1 MPTLTGLYTDEQLD
15 ALQQQTSRGDA
26 VDQIVNHL
34 AARIVE
40 TKNSFFAYSTRLNH
54 AFQHDLESATTPW
67 PYSIIN
73 WIPAWLRATLCV
85 FFITVLF
92 SLFAQPI
99 YLALLYTK
107 DSALTFMEFLHTV
120 FCGHAA
126 TLGIVRAQNLA
137 ARLAIDGPEEDPAM
151 LPLVEP
157 RQSTRIN
164 ALKNQVDTM
173 KASITALESAAKQ
186 QSMLNK
192 QLEARL
198 NKLEMNPPPPYTNN
212 PAISAITK
220 DCQNPQARQ
229 R

>member
-1 MPTLTGLYTDEQLD
+1 
-15 ALQQQTSRGDA
+15 
-26 VDQIVNHL
+26 
-34 AARIVE
+34 
-40 TKNSFFAYSTRLNH
+40 
-54 AFQHDLESATTPW
+54 
-67 PYSIIN
+67 
-73 WIPAWLRATLCV
+73 
-85 FFITVLF
+85 
-92 SLFAQPI
+92 
-99 YLALLYTK
+99 
-107 DSALTFMEFLHTV
+107 MEFLHTV

-164 ALKNQVDTM
+164 ALKHQVDTM
-173 KASITALESAAKQ
+173 KTSITALESAAKQ
-186 QSMLNK
+186 QSILNK

-220 DCQNPQARQ
+220 DCPNPQARQ

>member
-1 MPTLTGLYTDEQLD
+1 MTGLYTDEQLD
-15 ALQQQTSRGDA
+15 ALQQQTSRWDA

-40 TKNSFFAYSTRLNH
+40 TKNTLFAYSTRLNH

-85 FFITVLF
+85 FFLAVMV

-99 YLALLYTK
+99 YLALLFTK
-107 DSALTFMEFLHTV
+107 DSALTFMKFLHTV
-120 FCGHAA
+120 CCGHAA

-137 ARLAIDGPEEDPAM
+137 ARLAVDGPEEDPAM

-157 RQSTRIN
+157 RQNAKIN
-164 ALKNQVDTM
+164 ALKNTVDTI
-173 KASITALESAAKQ
+173 KASITALESTARQ
-186 QSMLNK
+186 QSIFTK

-198 NKLEMNPPPPYTNN
+198 NKLEMNPPPPYSN

-220 DCQNPQARQ
+220 DCLNHQDKQ